1 VPVPD
6 FEYVD
11 IKKLHFDPDNPRFPK
26 TVDGRDIDSVLDF
39 MLNDANLI
47 DLMGSIAEQGFFPGE
62 PLLVSPHLDEA
73 DEWVVVEGNRRL
85 AATRLLL
92 RPEAA
97 PTRGLAVRTVA
108 ESADQRPDRLPC
120 LQFETRQE
128 ILEHLGYRH
137 VTGIKE
143 WDPLAKARYLQQ
155 RYEGLSGDQP
165 SRYKHLARSIGSR
178 KDYVGR
184 LLTALAIYGVIEESG
199 FYSVD
204 KLSEDTLN
212 FSLLSS
218 VLAYE
223 KIVAFLGLPTAQSTD
238 LPGLDRGAL
247 QWLTRWVFEKGQ
259 SGRTVLGESRN
270 IRILAEVVSH
280 PWSLEALKAGQPL
293 ALAAKLSGAAT
304 ESFNVAVAA
313 ARENVSLAHNYID
326 DLDEVLTTDNA
337 AVDELFTDVKVLRQA
352 LRDRADGDE

>member
-1 VPVPD
+1 MPD
-6 FEYVD
+6 FKYVD
-11 IKKLHFDPDNPRFPK
+11 VDRLHFDPDNPRFPK
-26 TVDGRDIDSVLDF
+26 TVDGENIDSVLDF
-39 MLNDANLI
+39 MLNDANLV

-62 PLLVSPHLDEA
+62 PLLVSPHGEGGD
-73 DEWVVVEGNRRL
+73 DWIVVEGNRRL
-85 AATRLLL
+85 AATLLLL

-97 PTRGLAVRTVA
+97 PTRSVSVRTVA
-108 ESADQRPDRLPC
+108 ASAKERPDQIPC

-143 WDPLAKARYLQQ
+143 WDPLAKARYLKQL
-155 RYEGLSGDQP
+155 YDGLSGDPQN
-165 SRYKHLARSIGSR
+165 RYQHLARNIGSR

-184 LLTALAIYGVIEESG
+184 LLTALAIYGVIEDSN
-199 FYSVD
+199 FYNVD
-204 KLSEDTLN
+204 KLNEETLN

-223 KIVAFLGLPTAQSTD
+223 RIVTFLGLPTAQSAE

-247 QWLTRWVFEKGQ
+247 QWLTRWIFERG
-259 SGRTVLGESRN
+259 SNGRTILGESRN
-270 IRILAEVVSH
+270 IRVLADVVSH
-280 PWSLEALKAGQPL
+280 PGSKEALKAGQPL

-304 ESFNVAVAA
+304 ESFNVAIAA

-326 DLDEVLTTDNA
+326 DLDEVLAADTA
-337 AVDELFTDVKVLRQA
+337 AVNELFTDVRALRQA
-352 LRDRADGDE
+352 LQNRADGED